1 MDDKTRL
8 ELYQVMV
15 LSRTYEEAILREYH
29 ADKKPAFD
37 IGAGLVPGEMHLSA
51 GQEPAA
57 AGVCAHLRR
66 DDAVTATHRP
76 HHIAIA
82 HGVDLDKMTAE
93 IFGRETGLGRGR
105 GGHMHLFDP
114 QTHFSCSGIVAEG
127 LPPAT
132 GQAFAFQRQGSDR
145 VAVAFTGEG
154 AANQGAFHESLN
166 LAALWN
172 LPVVFV
178 IEDNEWAI
186 SVSREAST
194 AIGSNADRA
203 AAYGIP
209 GQRIEDNDVEAV
221 YTAAGDAVARARAG
235 EGPTLIEVHT
245 VRLWGHFE
253 GMRRDTAP
261 IWPMYRTAI
270 RSWRTRRYLPMPG
283 SSAPTWPPA
292 SRTRR
297 WPGWRRP
304 STSPNPAR
312 CPRRRRRLSTC
323 SREGSTQMSVT
334 ESASAPAGPAV
345 RRLTTARAMVEGI
358 AQEMERDASVV
369 VLGEDVAKYGGIFS
383 STAGLLDKFGPRRV
397 IDTPISETAFIGLG
411 IGAAIEGMRPVV
423 ELMFVDFFGVCMD
436 QIYNHMAKIHFES
449 GGNVRVPMVLMTATG
464 GGYSD
469 AEQHSQ
475 CLWGTFAHLP
485 GMKVVVPS
493 NPADAKGLMI
503 SAIRDDNPVV
513 YMFHKGIMGLP
524 WMAKNARSIAA
535 VPAEPYETPI
545 GKASIAREG
554 SDATVVTVSLS
565 VHHALDV
572 ADQMS
577 AEHGVELEVID
588 LRSLVPLDREAVL
601 ESVAKTGRLLV
612 VDEDY
617 QSFGLSGE
625 IAATVAE
632 TDPGMLRAPVRR
644 VAVPDVPIPYAR
656 SLESAVLPTRERI
669 MTAAR
674 ELVRA

>member
-1 MDDKTRL
+1 VDDKTRL
-8 ELYQVMV
+8 ELYRVMV

-132 GQAFAFQRQGSDR
+132 GQAFAFQGQGSDR

-186 SVSREAST
+186 SVPRGAST

-209 GQRIEDNDVEAV
+209 GQRIEDDDVEAV

-253 GMRRDTAP
+253 GDAQGYRPELADVPGRDP
-261 IWPMYRTAI
+261 I
-270 RSWRTRRYLPMPG
+270 
-283 SSAPTWPPA
+283 PA
-292 SRTRR
+292 YE
-297 WPGWRRP
+297 
-304 STSPNPAR
+304 A
-312 CPRRRRRLSTC
+312 
-323 SREGSTQMSVT
+323 
-334 ESASAPAGPAV
+334 
-345 RRLTTARAMVEGI
+345 RLTDAGI
-358 AQEMERDASVV
+358 LS
-369 VLGEDVAKYGGIFS
+369 
-383 STAGLLDKFGPRRV
+383 AGLVTSIKDEAVARV
-397 IDTPISETAFIGLG
+397 EKAIDFAKSSPVPAPETAL
-411 IGAAIEGMRPVV
+411 EYV
-423 ELMFVDFFGVCMD
+423 
-436 QIYNHMAKIHFES
+436 
-449 GGNVRVPMVLMTATG
+449 
-464 GGYSD
+464 
-469 AEQHSQ
+469 
-475 CLWGTFAHLP
+475 FA
-485 GMKVVVPS
+485 
-493 NPADAKGLMI
+493 
-503 SAIRDDNPVV
+503 
-513 YMFHKGIMGLP
+513 
-524 WMAKNARSIAA
+524 
-535 VPAEPYETPI
+535 
-545 GKASIAREG
+545 
-554 SDATVVTVSLS
+554 
-565 VHHALDV
+565 
-572 ADQMS
+572 
-577 AEHGVELEVID
+577 
-588 LRSLVPLDREAVL
+588 
-601 ESVAKTGRLLV
+601 
-612 VDEDY
+612 
-617 QSFGLSGE
+617 
-625 IAATVAE
+625 
-632 TDPGMLRAPVRR
+632 
-644 VAVPDVPIPYAR
+644 
-656 SLESAVLPTRERI
+656 
-669 MTAAR
+669 
-674 ELVRA
+674 